1 VRITNGMVQ
10 RRVLADLNEVSAR
23 LTATQTK
30 IASGKELDRPS
41 DDPFAV
47 GRSLA
52 LRESVGGIRQHQRNV
67 TDGRGWQD
75 AAEQAL
81 THITDSVQRAN
92 ELLIRGASDTSDA
105 TSREAIAAEI
115 DQLIAG
121 IKDSVNTSYA
131 GQYVFSGTAVDK
143 PPYTRDSDSY
153 QGDEGVV
160 AREVGP
166 GVALGVNQ
174 VGSQFLGNGQ
184 AAGDDKLLHVLRDI
198 ADHLRAGD
206 GETLRGSDIGRLKR
220 SMEDVIDVRAVNGAR
235 SNRLEA
241 AASRLSELEQSTLD
255 QISDTEDVDI
265 VKALIDFN
273 SQQAGYQAA
282 LRAGANIVQT
292 SLMDFL
298 R

>member
-1 VRITNGMVQ
+1 MRITNGMLQ

-23 LTATQTK
+23 MTETQSK

-52 LRESVGGIRQHQRNV
+52 LRESVGGIRQNQRNV
-67 TDGRGWQD
+67 SDGRGWQD
-75 AAEQAL
+75 AAELAL

-92 ELLIRGASDTSDA
+92 ELLVQGASDTADPTA
-105 TSREAIAAEI
+105 REAIAAEI

-121 IKDSVNTSYA
+121 IKDSVNTTYA
-131 GQYVFSGTAVDK
+131 GQYVFSGTEVDT
-143 PPYTRDSDSY
+143 PPYTRTSDAY
-153 QGDEGVV
+153 QGNAGVV

-166 GVALGVNQ
+166 GVSLGINQ
-174 VGSQFLGNGQ
+174 VASDFLGNGQ
-184 AAGDDKLLHVLRDI
+184 AAGDGKLLHVLRDI
-198 ADHLRAGD
+198 SDHLRAGD
-206 GETLRGSDIGRLKR
+206 GEALRGSDIGRLKATL
-220 SMEDVIDVRAVNGAR
+220 EDVIDVRAVNGAR

-241 AASRLSELEQSTLD
+241 AASRLAELEQSTLS

-265 VKALIDFN
+265 VKALIDYN